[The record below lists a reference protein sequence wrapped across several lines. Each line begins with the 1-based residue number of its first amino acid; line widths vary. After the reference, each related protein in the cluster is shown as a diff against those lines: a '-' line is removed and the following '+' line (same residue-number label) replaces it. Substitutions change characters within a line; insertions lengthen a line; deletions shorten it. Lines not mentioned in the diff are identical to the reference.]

1 MPAYVWQHELKGE
14 PERLRMMSDVLDPAS
29 RGHLER
35 IGVVEGWRCLEIGA
49 GNGSLSQWLAK
60 RVGPTG
66 KVIASDINVDLM
78 RGIATDNLD
87 VCRFDVVKD
96 EPPGAPFDLI
106 VMRALLHHLPERR
119 AVVSRLVKWLKPGGW
134 VMLEEPD
141 FYPTWAVE
149 PPTQHQFWNDF
160 VKWAAAHQI
169 DYYVGR
175 NVAPW
180 LAQEGMTDLS
190 AEGHTIV
197 YNGASEFAK
206 WWIYSIAE
214 VAEQFKKEAG
224 VSSAVLDEFYRL
236 YQDPNYWTMSIAF
249 TATTGKA
256 VR

>member
-96 EPPGAPFDLI
+96 DAPGAPFDLI
-106 VMRALLHHLPERR
+106 VMRALLHHLSGAARGGFETRQMAETR
-119 AVVSRLVKWLKPGGW
+119 WLRHARG
-134 VMLEEPD
+134 
-141 FYPTWAVE
+141 T
-149 PPTQHQFWNDF
+149 
-160 VKWAAAHQI
+160 
-169 DYYVGR
+169 
-175 NVAPW
+175 
-180 LAQEGMTDLS
+180 
-190 AEGHTIV
+190 
-197 YNGASEFAK
+197 
-206 WWIYSIAE
+206 
-214 VAEQFKKEAG
+214 
-224 VSSAVLDEFYRL
+224 
-236 YQDPNYWTMSIAF
+236 
-249 TATTGKA
+249 
-256 VR
+256 